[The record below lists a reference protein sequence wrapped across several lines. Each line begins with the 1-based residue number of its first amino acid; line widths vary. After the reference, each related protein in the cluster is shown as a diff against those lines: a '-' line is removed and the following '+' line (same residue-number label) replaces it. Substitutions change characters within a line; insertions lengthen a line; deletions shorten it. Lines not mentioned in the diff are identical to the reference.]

1 MRREILDFYSGA
13 APDDRGRMLADI
25 QTWPDGELEDVHSYI
40 QWLFPL
46 REPSP
51 VNPSAPVLDRETIAE
66 FRARPE
72 LVENLRR
79 SFLRMLK
86 FYGLEWSDGGVVRAA
101 DFGVRSRNWL
111 WPGNHN
117 HLRITRILK
126 CLALLGLEAEARAFL
141 ACLSAIYG
149 EEERKPR
156 PSISEDTW
164 RFWSTAV

>member
-1 MRREILDFYSGA
+1 VRREILDFYSGA
-13 APDDRGRMLADI
+13 APDDRGRTLADI
-25 QTWPDGELEDVHSYI
+25 QTWPDSELEDVHSYI

-46 REPSP
+46 LEPSP

-72 LVENLRR
+72 LVQNLRK
-79 SFLRMLK
+79 SFLRMLT
-86 FYGLEWSDGGVVRAA
+86 FYGLAYSEGRVVRAA
-101 DFGVRSRNWL
+101 NFSERSRNWL

-126 CLALLGLEAEARAFL
+126 ALALLGLEAEARAFL
-141 ACLSAIYG
+141 TCLAEIYQ
-149 EEERKPR
+149 EEARKTR

>member
-1 MRREILDFYSGA
+1 
-13 APDDRGRMLADI
+13 
-25 QTWPDGELEDVHSYI
+25 
-40 QWLFPL
+40 
-46 REPSP
+46 